1 MRIENAKSKVP
12 EQIKKN
18 TGKRNRVSAYTESYK
33 EEYYNIEINKLEA
46 YVGQARKI
54 FDKEQIQEL
63 AKTIKQHGILQP
75 LIVSP
80 SDLKQGKYEIISGE
94 RRYRAAI
101 LVGIKRLPCII
112 LKDKN
117 AAEEIALIEN
127 VQREN
132 LHPIEL
138 MEGFRNLLEKGVCK
152 TQQEISEKVG
162 LSRTIVVETLN
173 LQKLPEST
181 QKALLEKRIKS
192 RDVLRLLLKS
202 PQSDHRKI
210 LDSKSKKLIEKKKI
224 IQNQKENI
232 ISIYLENGGLV
243 CRVNK
248 KAKITA
254 EQKKTIKEQ
263 INSILKK

>member
-1 MRIENAKSKVP
+1 MRIEKAKSKVP
-12 EQIKKN
+12 ERIKKD
-18 TGKRNRVSAYTESYK
+18 TGRRNRVSAYTELYK
-33 EEYYNIEINKLEA
+33 EEYYNIEISKLEP
-46 YVGQARKI
+46 YTNQARKI
-54 FDKEQIQEL
+54 FDEEQIQEL

-80 SDLKQGKYEIISGE
+80 SALRQGKYEIISGE

-117 AAEEIALIEN
+117 VAEEIALIEN

-138 MEGFRNLLEKGVCK
+138 MEGFKNLLVKGVCK
-152 TQQEISEKVG
+152 TQQEIAEKVG

-173 LQKLPEST
+173 LQKLPEET
-181 QKALLEKRIKS
+181 QKTLLEKQIKS
-192 RDVLRLLLKS
+192 RDVFRLLLKS
-202 PQSDHRKI
+202 PQSEHRKI
-210 LDSKSKKLIEKKKI
+210 LEGKNLTQKKKI

-232 ISIYLENGGLV
+232 ISVYLKDGRLICNP
-243 CRVNK
+243 NY
-248 KAKITA
+248 A
-254 EQKKTIKEQ
+254 
-263 INSILKK
+263 